1 MPSVKL
7 HFAVLSSVLFIHNV
21 LKGERLHCIL
31 GLRPESAC
39 WCVRSKYL
47 NTWGFLFSF
56 LSSSGGE
63 RIISEGFWQ
72 YGWMCNIQVGCQHKL
87 KYMHVRTLTS
97 FCLPIFFLNF
107 SSFSPYRS
115 LDWGGNSRHRK
126 NVAKLLCAFK
136 PKCPHTH
143 TEVFR
148 LSTDQSI
155 RDISAPKFGFFLKTG
170 ASGGGVLFL
179 QVL

>member
-1 MPSVKL
+1 
-7 HFAVLSSVLFIHNV
+7 
-21 LKGERLHCIL
+21 
-31 GLRPESAC
+31 
-39 WCVRSKYL
+39 
-47 NTWGFLFSF
+47 
-56 LSSSGGE
+56 
-63 RIISEGFWQ
+63 
-72 YGWMCNIQVGCQHKL
+72 MCNIQVGCQHKL

-97 FCLPIFFLNF
+97 FCPPTSFLNF

-115 LDWGGNSRHRK
+115 LDQGGNHRHRK

-143 TEVFR
+143 TKAFR

-155 RDISAPKFGFFLKTG
+155 RDISAPKFGFFSKTG

-179 QVL
+179 QVLQASLFGRGFWASKWYLVCLLPLYPPVML